1 MRKAPQLSAFLYL
14 YFWGFFGSVFALFLM
29 APAEARANPTV
40 ALEFNVGVPRLPREE
55 VSTGVGFDA
64 RIGDE
69 VFLDPVYLTPEV
81 AGGYMALG
89 VAVARFGAGLRF
101 GVRSTVAPALF
112 IHAGYGVI
120 SYSIPD
126 EPVAA
131 SGAVEGVAFD
141 TGFALDFRPEKSFSA
156 GIHVAYNGIL
166 GITDSPAERGAFGQV
181 HWLSLGAHAAAYF

>member
-1 MRKAPQLSAFLYL
+1 MRKAPGLSVSFV
-14 YFWGFFGSVFALFLM
+14 FVFALFLT

-40 ALEFNVGVPRLPREE
+40 ALEFNVGVPRLPRDEL
-55 VSTGVGFDA
+55 STGVGFDA
-64 RIGDE
+64 RVGDE

-81 AGGYMALG
+81 TGGYVALG
-89 VAVARFGAGLRF
+89 STVARFGAGLRF
-101 GVRSTVAPALF
+101 GVRTTVAPALF

-120 SYSIPD
+120 SYAIASAP
-126 EPVAA
+126 EAA

-141 TGFALDFRPEKSFSA
+141 TGFALDFRPEMSFSA

-166 GITDSPAERGAFGQV
+166 GITDLPAERSAFGQM